1 MEIIKLQNNNIAFA
15 ELGDWFVS
23 FPSTAK
29 IEILADSDIIQVF
42 QAGFVVYQIDYNQVT
57 ETQVLP
63 SAAIPFNP
71 ATQKISELLQ
81 ILSTDFFEAPA
92 PTGGGGG
99 GGEANTAS
107 NVGVGNGIFKQK
119 SGVDLQFKSLV
130 AGLGL
135 NIVQSLDELTIS
147 STGVGDMLKSVYD
160 PTNIAADCFD
170 KANETGVEQITGS
183 IITPPTL
190 TATANNYNPTGF
202 ATANMI
208 RQDINA
214 NNRQITG
221 FVAPALG
228 VNRIIMI
235 NNINTASNDIR
246 FVNNSA
252 SSVAQNRLLLR
263 DNGSRSLRPNQTAV
277 FWYDHISQR
286 WRSLNRMS

>member
-63 SAAIPFNP
+63 SAATPFNP

-99 GGEANTAS
+99 GEANTAS
-107 NVGVGNGIFKQK
+107 NVGIGNGIFKQK
-119 SGVDLQFKSLV
+119 SGIDLQFKSLV

-135 NIVQSLDELTIS
+135 NITPSLDELTIS
-147 STGVGDMLKSVYD
+147 ATGVGDMLKSVYD
-160 PTNIAADCFD
+160 PTNVASDCFD

-208 RQDINA
+208 RQDVNI

-221 FVAPALG
+221 FVAPVLG
-228 VNRIIMI
+228 VDRIIMI
-235 NNINTASNDIR
+235 NNINTSSQDIR

-252 SSVAQNRLLLR
+252 SSIAENRLLLR
-263 DNGSRSLRPNQTAV
+263 DSGSRSLKPNQTAM

>member
-71 ATQKISELLQ
+71 ATQKISELLR

-99 GGEANTAS
+99 GEVNTAS
-107 NVGVGNGIFKQK
+107 NVGIGNGIFKQK
-119 SGVDLQFKSLV
+119 AGVDLQFKSLV

>member
-63 SAAIPFNP
+63 SAAIAFNS
-71 ATQKISELLQ
+71 ATQKISELLK

-99 GGEANTAS
+99 GEVNTAS
-107 NVGVGNGIFKQK
+107 NVGIGNGIFKQK
-119 SGVDLQFKSLV
+119 AGVDLQFKSLV

-135 NIVQSLDELTIS
+135 NIVPSLDELTIS
-147 STGVGDMLKSVYD
+147 ATGVGDMLKSVYD

-228 VNRIIMI
+228 VDRIIMI

-252 SSVAQNRLLLR
+252 SSIAQNRILLR
-263 DNGSRSLRPNQTAV
+263 DNGSRSLRPNQTV
-277 FWYDHISQR
+277 MFWYDHISQR